1 MFQHYFR
8 KKISSIFPHIIV
20 TLLFGGKRIL
30 IQKYMFEQ
38 KDDIYAYL
46 FIKKIEFQL
55 EEVSLNMNILMRKG
69 TERF

>member
-46 FIKKIEFQL
+46 FIK
-55 EEVSLNMNILMRKG
+55 R
-69 TERF
+69 